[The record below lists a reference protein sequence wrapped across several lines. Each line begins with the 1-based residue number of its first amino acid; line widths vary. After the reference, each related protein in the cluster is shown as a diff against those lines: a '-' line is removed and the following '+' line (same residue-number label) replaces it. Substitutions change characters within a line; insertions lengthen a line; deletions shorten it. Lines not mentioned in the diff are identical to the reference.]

1 MVYEITLRGAPP
13 ASLTARF
20 PAITLHSAPAATI
33 LSRRDANTADVDV
46 LIERLQSVGIT
57 PLEVHASSRS
67 YEFRIEGRL
76 GEATLRSMQLAA
88 RLDQERTVMRV
99 SATPAEL
106 RVILEELVN
115 SGNRIDHVIR
125 HQAA

>member
-1 MVYEITLRGAPP
+1 
-13 ASLTARF
+13 
-20 PAITLHSAPAATI
+20 
-33 LSRRDANTADVDV
+33 
-46 LIERLQSVGIT
+46 
-57 PLEVHASSRS
+57 
-67 YEFRIEGRL
+67 
-76 GEATLRSMQLAA
+76 
-88 RLDQERTVMRV
+88 MRV